1 MRPIKIYTLCLIALA
16 FVCITLKDGTAQ
28 SKRTII
34 LVRHAEKADATS
46 ADPELSAAG
55 RERAERL
62 VKAIGK
68 YKPGAFYSTDFKR
81 TRNTL
86 MPLAAKRK
94 KQVQI
99 YEAKNPQKLFDEIM
113 QSRTKRF
120 VVAGHSNTIPGLAN
134 LMSRKDLFK
143 NLDDS
148 EYGAIWVIRIKNG
161 QIQKVE
167 ILPY

>member
-1 MRPIKIYTLCLIALA
+1 MKRLQIAALILFLLSLA
-16 FVCITLKDGTAQ
+16 NSDVIAQ
-28 SKRTII
+28 NKKTIL
-34 LVRHAEKADATS
+34 LVRHAEKADAAS

-55 RERAERL
+55 RERALRL
-62 VKAIGK
+62 VKTIGE

-81 TRNTL
+81 TRDTL
-86 MPLAAKRK
+86 APFAGKRK

-99 YEAKNPQKLFDEIM
+99 YDAKNPQKLFDEMM
-113 QSRTKRF
+113 QSKTKRF

-134 LMSRKDLFK
+134 LMTKKELFK

-148 EYGAIWVIRIKNG
+148 EYGAIWVIRVKNG

>member
-1 MRPIKIYTLCLIALA
+1 MKTSFVAAFCFLL
-16 FVCITLKDGTAQ
+16 FVCFTGNLDAQ
-28 SKRTII
+28 SKKTII
-34 LVRHAEKADATS
+34 LIRHAEKADATS
-46 ADPELSAAG
+46 ADPDLSAVG
-55 RERAERL
+55 RERALRL

-81 TRNTL
+81 TRDTL
-86 MPLAAKRK
+86 APFAGKRK

-99 YEAKNPQKLFDEIM
+99 YDAKNPEKLFDEMM
-113 QSRTKRF
+113 QSGTKRF

-134 LMSRKDLFK
+134 LMTKKELFK

>member
-1 MRPIKIYTLCLIALA
+1 MKTLFVLAGCLLA
-16 FVCITLKDGTAQ
+16 CICLTENLTAQ
-28 SKRTII
+28 SKKTVI

-55 RERAERL
+55 RERALRL
-62 VKAIGK
+62 VKTIGK

-81 TRNTL
+81 TRDTL
-86 MPLAAKRK
+86 APFADKRK
-94 KQVQI
+94 MQVQI
-99 YEAKNPQKLFDEIM
+99 YDAKNPQKFFDEMM
-113 QSRTKRF
+113 QSKTKRF

-134 LMSRKDLFK
+134 LMTKKDLFK
-143 NLDDS
+143 NLDDA

>member
-1 MRPIKIYTLCLIALA
+1 MKNFAYFFFTLFAL
-16 FVCITLKDGTAQ
+16 VLLLGNVIMAQ
-28 SKRTII
+28 SRKTII
-34 LVRHAEKADATS
+34 LIRHAEKADATS

-55 RERAERL
+55 RERALRL
-62 VKAIGK
+62 VKTIGK

-81 TRNTL
+81 TRDTL
-86 MPLAAKRK
+86 APLAGKRK

-99 YEAKNPQKLFDEIM
+99 YDAKNPQKLFDEMM
-113 QSRTKRF
+113 QSKTKRF
-120 VVAGHSNTIPGLAN
+120 IVAGHSNTIPGLAN
-134 LMSRKDLFK
+134 LMTKKDLFK
-143 NLDDS
+143 NLEDS

>member
-1 MRPIKIYTLCLIALA
+1 MNRSIFCVLIVIAIGL
-16 FVCITLKDGTAQ
+16 FSISVVAQ
-28 SKRTII
+28 MKTILLI
-34 LVRHAEKADATS
+34 RHAEKADSTS

-55 RERAERL
+55 RARALRL
-62 VKAIGK
+62 VNTIGK

-81 TRNTL
+81 TRDTL
-86 MPLAAKRK
+86 APLAGKRK

-99 YEAKNPQKLFDEIM
+99 YDAKNPEKLFDEMM

-134 LMSRKDLFK
+134 LMTKKELFK

>member
-1 MRPIKIYTLCLIALA
+1 MKVSRIILCCITFLCLAGSLA
-16 FVCITLKDGTAQ
+16 AQ
-28 SKRTII
+28 SKKTIL

-55 RERAERL
+55 RERALRL
-62 VKAIGK
+62 VETIGK

-81 TRNTL
+81 TRDTL
-86 MPLAAKRK
+86 APFAGKRK

-99 YEAKNPQKLFDEIM
+99 YDAKNPQKLFDEM
-113 QSRTKRF
+113 MRSKTKRF

-134 LMSRKDLFK
+134 LMTKKELFR

-148 EYGAIWVIRIKNG
+148 EYGAIWVVRIKNG